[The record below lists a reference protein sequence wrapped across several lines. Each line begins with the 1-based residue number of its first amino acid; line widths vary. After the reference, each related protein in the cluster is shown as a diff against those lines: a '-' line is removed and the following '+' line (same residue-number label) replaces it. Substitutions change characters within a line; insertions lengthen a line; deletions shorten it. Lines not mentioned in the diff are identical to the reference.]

1 MAVLEL
7 IMAKKKY
14 RVVDL
19 FSGCGGISK
28 GFDNTGRV
36 DIVGA
41 IDFDQSACN
50 TYKLNFPK
58 ANVICGDINQITVD
72 STGFKDID
80 IIIGGPPC
88 QGFSRLNYWDK
99 DRDNDP
105 RNKLFYQYLR
115 FVEELQPK
123 ALLIEN
129 VKNVLVAKDG
139 FVPLNVTRFLEE
151 IGYNVNYAIVCASD
165 YGVPQNRYRA
175 IFVAL
180 KKEFG
185 KFDFDSLKKYEK
197 KKVTVAEAISDIQ
210 SIEEE
215 AKKFEQGTV
224 FHLGEP
230 KSDYQK
236 LMQSKNRELHNHMIY
251 YPADNVQAMM
261 KYVPEGGNWR
271 CVPKEMFKSQR
282 SNRYTN
288 YLRRL
293 KNDEPSITIDT
304 GHNVYF
310 HPIFDRVPTIRESA
324 RLQSFPDSFILTGK
338 KGEQFR
344 QVGNAV
350 PPLMAEAL
358 ARAIMD
364 ALD

>member
-1 MAVLEL
+1 MV
-7 IMAKKKY
+7 KKKY

-28 GFDNTGRV
+28 GFENTGRV

-58 ANVICGDINQITVD
+58 ANVICGDINQISVD

-88 QGFSRLNYWDK
+88 QGFSRLNFWDK

-115 FVEELQPK
+115 FVEELKPK

-151 IGYNVNYAIVCASD
+151 IGYSVNYAIVCASD

>member
-1 MAVLEL
+1 
-7 IMAKKKY
+7 MAKKKY

>member
-1 MAVLEL
+1 MPK
-7 IMAKKKY
+7 KKKY
-14 RVVDL
+14 NVIDL

-28 GFDNTGRV
+28 GFENTGKV
-36 DIVGA
+36 NLIGA
-41 IDFDQSACN
+41 IDFDKAACD

-58 ANVICGDINQITVD
+58 TNVICGDINNITVE

-129 VKNVLVAKDG
+129 VKNILVAKDG
-139 FVPLNVTRFLEE
+139 FAPKAITSILDSL
-151 IGYNVNYAIVCASD
+151 GYNVSCSIVCAAHF
-165 YGVPQNRYRA
+165 GVPQMRERA
-175 IFVAL
+175 IFIAI
-180 KKEFG
+180 KKDLG
-185 KFDFDSLKKYEK
+185 IFDFSILEQFRLPQVSVYD
-197 KKVTVAEAISDIQ
+197 AISDIAD
-210 SIEEE
+210 IEDY
-215 AKKFEQGTV
+215 AKLQKPGTV
-224 FHLGEP
+224 FILGEP
-230 KSDYQK
+230 ISDYQK
-236 LMQSKNRELHNHMIY
+236 LMRREDGLLQNHLIY
-251 YPADNVQAMM
+251 YPDDSVQ
-261 KYVPEGGNWR
+261 KKISYVPQGGNWR
-271 CVPKEMFKSQR
+271 SVPKELFPSER

-293 KNDEPSITIDT
+293 NYSTPSITIDT
-304 GHNVYF
+304 GHRVYF
-310 HPIFDRVPTIRESA
+310 HPIFNRVPTVRESA
-324 RLQSFPDSFILTGK
+324 RIQSFPDSFTFTGA
-338 KGEQFR
+338 KGQQLK

-358 ARAIMD
+358 AKAIFKTIEK
-364 ALD
+364 